1 MAGPGYTYPVPNAK
15 LHEALKLEKHIEG
28 GYYAVTHVSAQT
40 FPVSSLETTEGREP
54 EQVIRPKTNDRRL
67 LGTTIYYLLD
77 PASPRG
83 YFHINA
89 STTMHFHHAGRARY
103 TLIRPSKTGGAPE
116 VSYATVG
123 DNLEAGEVRQ
133 LLVEGGVWKCSEI
146 PPEDLASLG
155 EEGLT
160 AEELESRRER
170 IGCLI
175 SELVFP
181 GFEWEDHAFMTVP
194 DLHGVFKNATSPD
207 DWKKLVD
214 YVRPD
219 TR

>member
-1 MAGPGYTYPVPNAK
+1 MAGPGYVYPVPNAK
-15 LHEALKLEKHIEG
+15 LHDTLKLEKHIEG
-28 GYYAVTHVSAQT
+28 GYYVVTHVSAQT
-40 FPVSSLETTEGREP
+40 FALSSLETTEGREP
-54 EQVIRPKTNDRRL
+54 EQTIVGKASDRRL

-83 YFHINA
+83 YFHMNA

-103 TLIRPSKTGGAPE
+103 TLLRPSKTGGAPE
-116 VSYATVG
+116 ISYATVG

-146 PPEDLASLG
+146 PPEDLAGLA

-160 AEELESRRER
+160 AEQLEEKRER

-181 GFEWEDHAFMTVP
+181 GFEWEDHHFMIMDNLH
-194 DLHGVFKNATSPD
+194 DLFKNSESAD
-207 DWKKLVD
+207 DWKKFQE

-219 TR
+219 ER